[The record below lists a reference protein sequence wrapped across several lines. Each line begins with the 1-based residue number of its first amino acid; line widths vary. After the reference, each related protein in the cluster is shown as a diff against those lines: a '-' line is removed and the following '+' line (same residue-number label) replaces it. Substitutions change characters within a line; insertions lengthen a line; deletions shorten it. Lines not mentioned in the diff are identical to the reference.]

1 LPTFGRP
8 AKHAK
13 PHLKPGWADRAG
25 WAGSAAEGGVCGDP
39 TS

>member
-8 AKHAK
+8 AKQAN
-13 PHLKPGWADRAG
+13 PHLNPAGPGWSETPAD
-25 WAGSAAEGGVCGDP
+25 EGVCGDP